1 MIEITNSF
9 KTFSIRTNQTFIS
22 KDIIQPSV
30 YDENILTFKRVF
42 VVKIEIYRVGIFF
55 ILFSLYSPFRE
66 EKRESYIISIRS
78 SIRVGWLRLIK
89 APFVSSGWIH

>member
-9 KTFSIRTNQTFIS
+9 NTFLIRTNQTFIS

-42 VVKIEIYRVGIFF
+42 VVK
-55 ILFSLYSPFRE
+55 
-66 EKRESYIISIRS
+66 K
-78 SIRVGWLRLIK
+78 
-89 APFVSSGWIH
+89 